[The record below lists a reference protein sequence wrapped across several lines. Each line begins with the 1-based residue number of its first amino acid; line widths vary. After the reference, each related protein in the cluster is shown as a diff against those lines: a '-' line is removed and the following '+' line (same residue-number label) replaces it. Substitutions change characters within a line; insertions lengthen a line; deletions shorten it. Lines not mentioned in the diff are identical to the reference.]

1 MFPAYDNLLP
11 TLRRYDRTAPMLTWT
26 GFFFSIATILVIS
39 RRNLPLAISAGAIVL
54 GIFTLSFESLLE
66 RVIYT
71 ITDLTVIM
79 LTLAMGLIPLI
90 GGVMKETGQID
101 ALVSNIRI
109 SRRFL
114 LPLSAS
120 LMGLLPMPG
129 GALLSAPILDR
140 AGKGVSPAL
149 KAAINNWYRHLFILI
164 YPLAPAL
171 IISTKICDLD
181 IYACILYIMPICV
194 IAAVLGYFFFLRK
207 IDGRFK
213 SDSEFS
219 ARGLLAP
226 LAIVLCAPVIDFTLK
241 RVTNIGSASTLIGVA
256 IALLLAYVLAE
267 KRPHL
272 GRLTLQMKAWNFALI
287 ILGMF
292 LYLHVFVETDL
303 GSLIADL
310 PLPPLMLAVSAGF
323 LLALL
328 TGRVQLPASI
338 VLPVYLASAGS
349 ITPYFFTLIY
359 VAMYFGYI
367 ISPVHPCLTVTCEF
381 FGISI
386 RRMMKELALPTAIIV
401 IIVAGLTIAT

>member
-1 MFPAYDNLLP
+1 
-11 TLRRYDRTAPMLTWT
+11 MLTWT
-26 GFFFSIATILVIS
+26 GFLVSIATILIIS
-39 RRNLPLAISAGAIVL
+39 RKNLPLAISAGAIVL
-54 GIFTLSFESLLE
+54 GIFTLSLESLFE
-66 RVIYT
+66 RIIYT
-71 ITDLTVIM
+71 ITDPTVIV

-90 GGVMKETGQID
+90 GGAMKETGQID
-101 ALVSNIRI
+101 NLVSNIRI
-109 SRRFL
+109 GRRFL

-120 LMGLLPMPG
+120 IMGLLPMPG

-140 AGKGVSPAL
+140 AGEGVSPTL

-171 IISTKICDLD
+171 IVSTKICDLD
-181 IYACILYIMPICV
+181 IYICILYILPV
-194 IAAVLGYFFFLRK
+194 FAVAAIIGYFFFLRG
-207 IDGRFK
+207 IDGRFR

-219 ARGLLAP
+219 ARELLAP
-226 LAIVLCAPVIDFTLK
+226 LAIVLCAPTIDFTLK
-241 RVTNIGSASTLIGVA
+241 RVTDIGSASTLIGVST
-256 IALLLAYVLAE
+256 ALLLAYLLAD

-272 GRLTLQMKAWNFALI
+272 GRLTLRMKAWNFALI
-287 ILGMF
+287 IFGMF

-303 GSLIADL
+303 GGLIAEL
-310 PLPPLMLAVSAGF
+310 PLPPLILAVSAGF

-367 ISPVHPCLTVTCEF
+367 ISPVHPCLIVTCEF

-401 IIVAGLTIAT
+401 LIVVALTIAVRP